1 MEETTISG
9 GKQCEYMWANKFIA
23 ENESIFRN
31 RLMQSFLLKKENY
44 FLLNQSIRHP
54 TPETNK
60 ALDKAF
66 QDHVAEIRL
75 ISQLSN
81 ELRRHAIRYDKKV
94 NLYRR
99 NQLLILD
106 QPIHDETQNSTSFKD
121 VIPDK
126 YATTVDEAVLE
137 NNQDLQ
143 YAIENPTLF
152 QAFSSL
158 TPRQKH
164 ILNQAYLFNLSDT
177 EIAAKE
183 GVSQQSISKTRN
195 RALRELRKKLLAEED
210 KI

>member
-1 MEETTISG
+1 MEETTISD
-9 GKQCEYMWANKFIA
+9 GKHCEFMWANKFIA
-23 ENESIFRN
+23 ENELIFRN
-31 RLMQSFLLKKENY
+31 RLIKSFLLKKENY

-54 TPETNK
+54 TPETNN

-66 QDHVAEIRL
+66 QDHFAEIRL

-99 NQLLILD
+99 SQLLILD
-106 QPIHDETQNSTSFKD
+106 QPIHDETENNTSFKD
-121 VIPDK
+121 VIKDK
-126 YATTVDEAVLE
+126 HAIPVDEAALE

-143 YAIENPTLF
+143 CYLENPTLF

-158 TPRQKH
+158 TSRQKQ
-164 ILNQAYLFNLSDT
+164 ILNQAYLLKMSDT

-195 RALRELRKKLLAEED
+195 RALRELRKQLLAEED
-210 KI
+210 KT

>member
-1 MEETTISG
+1 MEETTISD
-9 GKQCEYMWANKFIA
+9 GKHCEFMWANKFIA
-23 ENESIFRN
+23 ENELIFRN
-31 RLMQSFLLKKENY
+31 RLIKSFLLKKENY

-54 TPETNK
+54 TPETNN

-66 QDHVAEIRL
+66 QDHFAEIRL

-99 NQLLILD
+99 SQLLILD
-106 QPIHDETQNSTSFKD
+106 QPIHDETENSISFKD
-121 VIPDK
+121 VITDK
-126 YATTVDEAVLE
+126 HAIPVDEAALE

-143 YAIENPTLF
+143 CYLENPTLF

-158 TPRQKH
+158 TSRQKQ
-164 ILNQAYLFNLSDT
+164 ILNQAYLFKMSDT

-195 RALRELRKKLLAEED
+195 RALRELRKQLLAEED
-210 KI
+210 KT

>member
-1 MEETTISG
+1 MEETTISD
-9 GKQCEYMWANKFIA
+9 GKHCEYMWANKFIA
-23 ENESIFRN
+23 ENELIFRN
-31 RLMQSFLLKKENY
+31 RLIKSFLLKKENY

-54 TPETNK
+54 TPETNN

-66 QDHVAEIRL
+66 QDHFAEIRL

-99 NQLLILD
+99 SQLLILD
-106 QPIHDETQNSTSFKD
+106 QPIHDETENSISFKD
-121 VIPDK
+121 VITDK
-126 YATTVDEAVLE
+126 HAIPVDEAALE

-143 YAIENPTLF
+143 CYLENPTLF

-158 TPRQKH
+158 TSRQKQ
-164 ILNQAYLFNLSDT
+164 ILNQAYLFKMSDT

-195 RALRELRKKLLAEED
+195 RALRELRKQLLAEED
-210 KI
+210 KT